1 MVGKSS
7 CSDHFCP
14 APSTYSALNGLVA
27 ELSRAVAEKFIFNLP
42 SQITFGAA
50 SAAVAK
56 LVRKRIAGI
65 IFSYYYYVAGE
76 RRNEE
81 S

>member
-1 MVGKSS
+1 MVGKRS

-14 APSTYSALNGLVA
+14 APSTYSALYGLVV
-27 ELSRAVAEKFIFNLP
+27 ELSRSVAGKFIFNLP
-42 SQITFGAA
+42 SQIIFGAA

-56 LVRKRIAGI
+56 PVKKRIAGI
-65 IFSYYYYVAGE
+65 IFSYYYYLAEE